1 MHEIT
6 LRYNPKRV
14 AQVMEN
20 IDTIFKQISHGVYV
34 VGVRHGDRQNAFTA
48 AWVMQASFCPPLLAI
63 SINPEHYSYQLLQ
76 AGGVCTVNVLGQ
88 HQYAIAEH
96 FGGSA
101 KDKMAGF
108 QWQKGK
114 TGAPILSESLA
125 YFDCQVSHCTDAGDH
140 KIVVCNVIDAARL
153 NEGSPLLYKQ
163 TDDMDG
169 SSKLYKKAPTEST
182 FVPVALTLNK

>member
-1 MHEIT
+1 MIE
-6 LRYNPKRV
+6 NPD
-14 AQVMEN
+14 AL
-20 IDTIFKQISHGVYV
+20 FKQISCGVYV
-34 VGVRHGDRQNAFTA
+34 IGVSDGERQNAFTA
-48 AWVMQASFCPPLLAI
+48 ACVMRVSFKPHLLAI

-96 FGGSA
+96 FGRPG

-125 YFDCQVSHCTDAGDH
+125 YFDCQVSHYADAGDH
-140 KIVVCNVIDAARL
+140 KIAVCKVIAAARL
-153 NEGSPLLYKQ
+153 NQGTPLLYIQ
-163 TDDMDG
+163 TGDMDG
-169 SSKLYKKAPTEST
+169 SSELY
-182 FVPVALTLNK
+182 V